1 MILQGALFGGHKS
14 SRGQEAGL
22 SAPETTQTFS
32 DEDIRALCE
41 SGRVCEVIGHIRDPQ
56 MDYGRCQICGAE
68 DEESMLEDANDQ
80 IDLPVEPIVTT
91 KGWSIYPDESNDPTA
106 FSLPSKPTEPTTD
119 WLRYPHIRLN
129 ADKDTWWICDQYV
142 DNRYDPNFE
151 SAIHRVIGFRSDG
164 VVVWKKAK

>member
-91 KGWSIYPDESNDPTA
+91 TEWWVNPLGFGVVWIETGLCSSDSAGDIVDCPPIESEG
-106 FSLPSKPTEPTTD
+106 SM
-119 WLRYPHIRLN
+119 
-129 ADKDTWWICDQYV
+129 
-142 DNRYDPNFE
+142 YDPNH
-151 SAIHRVIGFRSDG
+151 IIGFRSDG